1 MNKTWK
7 SVELR
12 LAKMFGTKR
21 TPLSGG
27 NSGHTRSD
35 TLHKRLFIEL
45 KHGNSS
51 TIKTMWK
58 EWDKD
63 VCVLVKSH
71 EIVLSMLHTSNLTER
86 MATKL
91 IVIKRK
97 NFGAIKLFK
106 ETEELAKLE
115 NKIPVVVLHKKGTH
129 GFLLIAKASDFEQI
143 KKEILDEF

>member
-1 MNKTWK
+1 
-7 SVELR
+7 
-12 LAKMFGTKR
+12 
-21 TPLSGG
+21 
-27 NSGHTRSD
+27 
-35 TLHKRLFIEL
+35 
-45 KHGNSS
+45 
-51 TIKTMWK
+51 
-58 EWDKD
+58 
-63 VCVLVKSH
+63 
-71 EIVLSMLHTSNLTER
+71 MLHTSNLTER